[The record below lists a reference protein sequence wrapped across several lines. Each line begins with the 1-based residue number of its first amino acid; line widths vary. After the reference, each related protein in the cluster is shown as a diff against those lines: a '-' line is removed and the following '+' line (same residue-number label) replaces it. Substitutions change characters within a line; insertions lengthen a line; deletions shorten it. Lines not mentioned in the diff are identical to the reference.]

1 MRWEGKQTSSCR
13 KTLNGKVLSV
23 SETGVE
29 RVAMQVCVCACV
41 CMYAFVC
48 VCVRVRG
55 SGVELSIQRERY
67 PLSLDAL
74 HRLYLT
80 EHCMKFITDISCSAI
95 TLSHLQREL
104 SLAGVSTV
112 PTQSAATDMF
122 IQTVT
127 TAKVT
132 RVFIPM
138 NLIIQMAAA
147 CLYSLQLCLQRK
159 WNKKHVLFYQYV
171 LRNSFF

>member
-1 MRWEGKQTSSCR
+1 MLCR
-13 KTLNGKVLSV
+13 C
-23 SETGVE
+23 
-29 RVAMQVCVCACV
+29 VCVHAYV
-41 CMYAFVC
+41 CMHLC

-112 PTQSAATDMF
+112 PMQSAATDMF

-159 WNKKHVLFYQYV
+159 WNKNMYCFISMFCATLF
-171 LRNSFF
+171 FK